1 MSGPGLLERDAE
13 LAALD
18 DLVSGA
24 AAARGRLVLIEG
36 PAGIGKSGLLQGL
49 RDRAGGDLRV
59 LAARA
64 SELEREFAYGVV
76 RQLFEAPIAGRR
88 DALLAG
94 SAAPAAAVFA
104 GLDGE
109 GGASFAALHGLY
121 WLALNLAAERPLL
134 LAVDDL
140 HWCDR
145 PSLRFLAYLARR
157 LDGAPLLVATTLRSN
172 EPPTDAALLGE
183 IVNDPS
189 TLPLRPGPLSA
200 DAVRALVRE
209 RLGGDADDTFCAACH
224 DATGGNP
231 LLLRQ
236 LLRALEAEGVRP
248 DAGQAAVVR
257 AIGPRAVSGTVLL
270 RLARLSDDARGV
282 ARAAAVLGE
291 SAALLPVAVMAG
303 CDERAAAAATGEL
316 IRAEILRP
324 DPPLGFVH
332 PLVRDAVYHEVPP
345 AERELEHE
353 HAAQVLRDAGAG
365 DEHVAAQ
372 LLVAPR
378 RGSAWVVELLERAGG
393 TALRKGAADSAVAYL
408 RRALE
413 EPPPPERRT
422 AVLTALGTAEGL
434 TSGPAAAEHLQQA
447 YDALEDPRE
456 RGSLALPLF
465 SALLF
470 TGSPAAAAAVAE
482 RAAAAL
488 PEADADQRRMLE
500 AMALATHFFSGTGM
514 ELPDRMAGHRHPPAA
529 PGAGARALAGVSSYD
544 WINRGGSASETAA
557 LALAGL
563 ENGELIA
570 SGSGLLVIISAVT
583 LVLADRPEGL
593 EALDTLEA
601 AAHRRGSLLDIA
613 SVHLWIGYTR
623 WRHGQVEE
631 AEQMVRTANQEF
643 EIYGLGPGPR
653 AYGDAFQCQILIE
666 RGDLPGARRAL
677 LHSADQGD
685 ESDAARHWQ
694 HAHIAL
700 LVAEGSWEEALV
712 ASAAFADALHRL
724 LRLPRLALAPVPGG
738 GARPA
743 RAHRRGGRARRRAA
757 RARAPPRRA
766 RRASARRCACS
777 AGSSATPAWSGWRRR
792 PPCWPA
798 ATRGWSTRR
807 RCSRSA
813 RRCATRAARPRRAS
827 RCARRWS
834 WPRRAARRCWPTPPA
849 RSSTR
854 PAPGR
859 APTRCPASG
868 R

>member
-1 MSGPGLLERDAE
+1 M
-13 LAALD
+13 
-18 DLVSGA
+18 
-24 AAARGRLVLIEG
+24 
-36 PAGIGKSGLLQGL
+36 
-49 RDRAGGDLRV
+49 
-59 LAARA
+59 
-64 SELEREFAYGVV
+64 
-76 RQLFEAPIAGRR
+76 
-88 DALLAG
+88 
-94 SAAPAAAVFA
+94 
-104 GLDGE
+104 
-109 GGASFAALHGLY
+109 
-121 WLALNLAAERPLL
+121 
-134 LAVDDL
+134 
-140 HWCDR
+140 
-145 PSLRFLAYLARR
+145 
-157 LDGAPLLVATTLRSN
+157 
-172 EPPTDAALLGE
+172 
-183 IVNDPS
+183 
-189 TLPLRPGPLSA
+189 
-200 DAVRALVRE
+200 RALVRE
-209 RLGGDADDTFCAACH
+209 RLGGDADDAFCAACH

-529 PGAGARALAGVSSYD
+529 PGPGARALAGVSSYD

-557 LALAGL
+557 LALSGL

-593 EALDTLEA
+593 EALATLEA

-694 HAHIAL
+694 HAQHR
-700 LVAEGSWEEALV
+700 
-712 ASAAFADALHRL
+712 AAGRRGEL
-724 LRLPRLALAPVPGG
+724 GG
-738 GARPA
+738 GAGRV
-743 RAHRRGGRARRRAA
+743 RGVRRRASPPTPTPPA
-757 RARAPPRRA
+757 RPGACTGRRRSTSSGAPPRRSSSPA
-766 RRASARRCACS
+766 SSSRSRAASTRPRASARRCACS

-834 WPRRAARRCWPTPPA
+834 WPRPAARRCWPTPPA

-859 APTRCPASG
+859 APMRCPASG